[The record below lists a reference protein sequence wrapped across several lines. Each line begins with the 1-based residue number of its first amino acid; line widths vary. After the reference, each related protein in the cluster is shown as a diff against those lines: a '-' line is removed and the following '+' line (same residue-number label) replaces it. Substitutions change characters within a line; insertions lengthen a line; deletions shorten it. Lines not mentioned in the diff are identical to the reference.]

1 MRIDGR
7 RLLCG
12 LLLGQAVLVL
22 LRACGGSAAARG
34 GETESPERL
43 RIRLDPNLAKE
54 EELLLL
60 DGLGPARV
68 RALLETRKESPF
80 RGPEDLLSVP
90 GIGPITLERLRPDL
104 AEEFSGA
111 PSR

>member
-7 RLLCG
+7 RILCG
-12 LLLGQAVLVL
+12 LLLAQAILWL
-22 LRACGGSAAARG
+22 LRPGPAPARG
-34 GETESPERL
+34 GARPPERL
-43 RIRLDPNLAKE
+43 RIRLDPNLATE

-80 RGPEDLLSVP
+80 HGPEDLLSVP

-111 PSR
+111 PRR

>member
-7 RLLCG
+7 RVLCA
-12 LLLGQAVLVL
+12 LLLAQAVLGL
-22 LRACGGSAAARG
+22 LRACGGPAAPGA
-34 GETESPERL
+34 GEAPERL
-43 RIRLDPNLAKE
+43 RIRLDPNLATE

-68 RALLETRKESPF
+68 RALLALRKESPF

-90 GIGPITLERLRPDL
+90 GIGPVTLERLRPDL
-104 AEEFSGA
+104 AEEFSGV
-111 PSR
+111 PRR